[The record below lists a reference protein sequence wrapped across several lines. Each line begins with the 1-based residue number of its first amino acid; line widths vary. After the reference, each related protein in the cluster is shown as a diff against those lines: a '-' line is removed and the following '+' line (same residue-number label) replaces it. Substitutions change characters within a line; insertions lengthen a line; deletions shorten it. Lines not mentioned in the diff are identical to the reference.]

1 MTNQR
6 GSADPFSGE
15 RPLAAPIIDTHCH
28 LDMVVE
34 QDGPSV
40 AESLALANAA
50 GVIRIIQAGC
60 DVAGSTWAA
69 EQAEAHADIWAAV
82 ALHPNEVPRI
92 HAREGLAGVEAA
104 WAQIEALASR
114 PQVRAIGETGMDF
127 FRTQTP
133 GRAIQEE
140 SFRRHIQIAKST
152 AKALVVHDREAHA
165 DVLRILD
172 DEGAPAV
179 VVLHC
184 FSGDADFAR
193 EATARGWYCSF
204 AGVVTFKNAQPLR
217 EAAAV
222 VPADRLL
229 VETDAPFL
237 APSPHRGQ
245 RNGSYLLPLT
255 VRELCNVRG
264 CSELEL
270 CERLWANSTAV
281 FGAL

>member
-1 MTNQR
+1 MTTSR
-6 GSADPFSGE
+6 GSIPPASD
-15 RPLAAPIIDTHCH
+15 RALAAPIVDTHCH
-28 LDMVVE
+28 LDLVTEKGGLTVV
-34 QDGPSV
+34 
-40 AESLALANAA
+40 ESLARANAV
-50 GVIRIIQAGC
+50 GVARIIQAGC
-60 DVAGSTWAA
+60 DVAGSAWAA
-69 EQAEAHADIWAAV
+69 EQAAVHAEIWAAV

-92 HAREGLAGVEAA
+92 HAQEGLAGVEAA

-127 FRTQTP
+127 FRTETP

-140 SFRRHIQIAKST
+140 SFRRHIQIAKNA

-193 EATARGWYCSF
+193 EATQRGWYCSF
-204 AGVVTFKNAQPLR
+204 GGVVTFKNAQHLR

-237 APSPHRGQ
+237 APTPHRGQ
-245 RNGSYLLPLT
+245 LNGSYLLPLT

-264 CSELEL
+264 SSELEL
-270 CERLWANSTAV
+270 CEQLWANSTAV
-281 FGAL
+281 FGAI